1 MKTVNFKDTRIEYL
15 DVLRG
20 IAIILMIMGH
30 IGFGY
35 IFDKYIHVFHMPI
48 WFFISGW
55 FFKVKEN
62 EKIGKLII
70 KYAKSLLVPY
80 VIWGILQ
87 YPIWLLLCRTPE
99 DDIWEPLRNLFWMN
113 TNLIMPIAGALW
125 FLTCLF
131 FAQVFFSILLRKI
144 KNTLIIIMIVVFI
157 STCGCYWNRFASFR
171 LPWAL
176 DTAFVALGFVAL
188 GYYLHQ
194 EMKRKIVQKAFNL
207 TLPICVIAF
216 SINGILGLL
225 NGYVN
230 MRVGT
235 YGIVTVFWF
244 NAIIAILVYWN
255 GSRLLYQ
262 YMEVR
267 KHKGLNWIQE
277 IGKNSIVYLCLNQL
291 VILVLS
297 KILVALGFSDIPL
310 GIRGVILLFITLP
323 ILYKI
328 EKIFINSCA
337 KILFGK

>member
-1 MKTVNFKDTRIEYL
+1 MKTVNLKDTRIEYL

-55 FFKVKEN
+55 FFKAKED
-62 EKIGKLII
+62 EKIGKLIK
-70 KYAKSLLVPY
+70 KYAKSLLAPY

-99 DDIWEPLRNLFWMN
+99 DDIWEPLRNLFWTN
-113 TNLIMPIAGALW
+113 TNPW
-125 FLTCLF
+125 
-131 FAQVFFSILLRKI
+131 
-144 KNTLIIIMIVVFI
+144 IIIMIVVFI
-157 STCGCYWNRFASFR
+157 SACGCYWNRVVSFR

-194 EMKRKIVQKAFNL
+194 EMKRKIVQKAFNF

-216 SINGILGLL
+216 FINGILGLL

-235 YGIVTVFWF
+235 YGIVLVFWF

-297 KILVALGFSDIPL
+297 KILIVLGLWDIPW
-310 GIRGVILLFITLP
+310 GIRGVILLAITLP

-328 EKIFINSCA
+328 EKIFMNSRA